1 MSAIISNASHH
12 QLLDQVERTLSA
24 EWTVT
29 ASHTN
34 SVTQDSAQTLEWDF
48 SFLTSF
54 QKKMEKSVPIILS
67 AHLEF
72 VMQVPA
78 SNQIS
83 LGLPNLDSELS
94 NLSAL
99 MTLNVPIQV
108 SAMLTLSA
116 SHTLLLDQVEKTL
129 SAARTVNASHTNTV
143 MLDFA

>member
-1 MSAIISNASHH
+1 MG
-12 QLLDQVERTLSA
+12 
-24 EWTVT
+24 
-29 ASHTN
+29 
-34 SVTQDSAQTLEWDF
+34 
-48 SFLTSF
+48 
-54 QKKMEKSVPIILS
+54 EKSVPIILS

-108 SAMLTLSA
+108 SAMMTLSA
-116 SHTLLLDQVEKTL
+116 SHTLLLDQVERTL
-129 SAARTVNASHTNTV
+129 SAARTVNASQPNSVMQDSAETLSALLTNTV
-143 MLDFA
+143 AVQ